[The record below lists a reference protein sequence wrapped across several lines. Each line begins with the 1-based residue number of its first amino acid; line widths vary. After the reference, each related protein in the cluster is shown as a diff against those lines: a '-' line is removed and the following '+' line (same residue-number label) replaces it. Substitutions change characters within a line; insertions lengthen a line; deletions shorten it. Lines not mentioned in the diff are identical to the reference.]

1 MKAIKL
7 RYLVGVVAAAGLGL
21 AMQPDVPDS
30 MAAQV
35 SVGQQSSGPT
45 AAALRPY
52 IERQEIAGAVVVLA
66 TKDHVV
72 DREAVGYAD
81 LKVHKTMRV
90 NDLFWIASMG
100 KAMTAASVMMLVDEG
115 KIKLDDP
122 VSKYL
127 PEFKNLV
134 VADVQNPDEKKM
146 SQAVNAR
153 SSVVPAN
160 SPITIREILSHTSG
174 LPYHSKA
181 EVGVL
186 DLLPLERSV
195 HSYAAEP
202 LVSQPGTAYLYSNE
216 GINIAGRIIEIVSGM
231 PLDMF
236 MQRRLFEPLG
246 MKDTTFWP
254 SPSQLERLAK
264 TYAGTSGTLSE
275 VPISQLTYPLDDRE
289 HRFAFPAGGLFS
301 TGDDV
306 AHFCQI
312 ILNGGV
318 FEGKRYLSPE
328 SIRFMTTKETGSAVS
343 QEYGFGWNISGNT
356 VEHAGADNTDMEINL
371 KTGLITVFMV
381 QHDGSWKKTS
391 KMELMQSLENA
402 GEALTFLAP
411 DLPCANCSQR

>member
-66 TKDHVV
+66 TGDRVV

-81 LKVHKTMRV
+81 LNVHRTMQV

-100 KAMTAASVMMLVDEG
+100 KAMTAASIMMLVDEG

-122 VSKYL
+122 VDKYL
-127 PEFKNLV
+127 PEFKNLM
-134 VADVQNPDEKKM
+134 VADIQSTDENKM
-146 SQAVNAR
+146 PQTTNAR
-153 SSVVPAN
+153 TAVVPAN
-160 SPITIREILSHTSG
+160 TPITIREILSHTSG

-181 EVGVL
+181 EVGAL

-216 GINIAGRIIEIVSGM
+216 GINVAGRIIEVVSGM
-231 PLDMF
+231 PLDRF
-236 MQRRLFEPLG
+236 MQRRLFEPLR
-246 MKDTTFWP
+246 MQDTTFWP

-264 TYAGTSGTLSE
+264 TYTGTSGTISE
-275 VPISQLTYPLDDRE
+275 VPISQLTYPLDDRK

-306 AHFCQI
+306 AHFCQMV
-312 ILNGGV
+312 LNGGV
-318 FEGKRYLSPE
+318 FEGRRYLSSE
-328 SIRFMTTKETGSAVS
+328 SIRLMNTKETGTAVS

-381 QHDGSWKKTS
+381 QHDGSWKKAS
-391 KMELMQSLENA
+391 KKELMHSLENA
-402 GEALTFLAP
+402 GEGLAILAP
-411 DLPCANCSQR
+411 GLPCTNCQR